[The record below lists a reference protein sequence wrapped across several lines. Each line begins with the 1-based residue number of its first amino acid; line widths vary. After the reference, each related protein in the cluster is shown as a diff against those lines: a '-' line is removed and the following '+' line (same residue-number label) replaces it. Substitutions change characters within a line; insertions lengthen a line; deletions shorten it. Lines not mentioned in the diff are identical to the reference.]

1 VTVPFTV
8 FQLIGVLDAG
18 QYTVGITINQ
28 DVATSSTTLTD
39 GALNM
44 TISPPTGRYVTG
56 QTFDLAIIISGP
68 KATVESGSFRFGPQS
83 AATWDWVDISS
94 ELSTCLIEGR
104 LTDADSTIFLC
115 RNVPTALAGPGRFG
129 VLASVVL
136 SDGTALTDLLTWE
149 IRAAEGF

>member
-68 KATVESGSFRFGPQS
+68 KATVVLFVLVHNPLQPGIG
-83 AATWDWVDISS
+83 WIS
-94 ELSTCLIEGR
+94 LQNYQP
-104 LTDADSTIFLC
+104 A
-115 RNVPTALAGPGRFG
+115 
-129 VLASVVL
+129 
-136 SDGTALTDLLTWE
+136 
-149 IRAAEGF
+149 

>member
-1 VTVPFTV
+1 M
-8 FQLIGVLDAG
+8 IGLQGFLFVERLG
-18 QYTVGITINQ
+18 LFCQYCLRLMLTF
-28 DVATSSTTLTD
+28 STCENFVSLFD
-39 GALNM
+39 GM